1 MVDEYGGTAG
11 IVTMEDLIET
21 IVGSIQDE
29 YDDEDEDI
37 EQLSENVFTVDGV
50 IDIDELSEKLGREL
64 PEGDYDTLAGLI
76 MSKLGYIPK
85 ENEHPTVEVA
95 HTLFTVE
102 EVNERRIEKVRVEKL
117 PIPEEE
123 QENEREQ
130 KPAKSEK
137 NDKNEKTDKSNQP
150 EKADKNG
157 KNEDAGKDD

>member
-1 MVDEYGGTAG
+1 MSAKKK
-11 IVTMEDLIET
+11 
-21 IVGSIQDE
+21 
-29 YDDEDEDI
+29 
-37 EQLSENVFTVDGV
+37 LSSSARILQYLRSFCNIPQNGNC
-50 IDIDELSEKLGREL
+50 
-64 PEGDYDTLAGLI
+64 PEMCIRD
-76 MSKLGYIPK
+76 S
-85 ENEHPTVEVA
+85 
-95 HTLFTVE
+95 FTVE

>member
-1 MVDEYGGTAG
+1 MT
-11 IVTMEDLIET
+11 
-21 IVGSIQDE
+21 
-29 YDDEDEDI
+29 
-37 EQLSENVFTVDGV
+37 
-50 IDIDELSEKLGREL
+50 
-64 PEGDYDTLAGLI
+64 
-76 MSKLGYIPK
+76 KLGYIPK
-85 ENEHPTVEVA
+85 ENEHPTVEAA

-137 NDKNEKTDKSNQP
+137 NDKSNQP

-157 KNEDAGKDD
+157 KKEGAGKDD